1 MSIRKTVE
9 EINEKIRRGNAVVVT
24 AEEMVEI
31 IRSEGVKSAAK
42 KVDVVTTGTFGPM
55 CSSGA
60 FINFGHTNPP
70 LKFFEVYLNEVQA
83 YGGIAAADVYIGAT
97 QPSENKGIEYGGAH
111 VIEDLIAG
119 KPVKI
124 SAYNPFPTDCY
135 PETELESLIHKET
148 INEAYLFNPRNAY
161 QNYAAATNSS
171 GKTLRTYMG
180 ILLPNFGNVTYSTS
194 SQLSPLLKDPEYR
207 TIGIGTRI
215 FLGGTIGYIAW
226 QGTQHNPTRKRD
238 ENGVPIGPSG
248 TLALIG
254 NLKEMSTRYIR
265 AATYTGYGCSLF
277 VGVGVP
283 IPVLD
288 EEVART
294 AGLSDAELKT
304 VILDYAVASN
314 LRPVVR
320 EVTYAE
326 LRSGWVEINNKKVKT
341 APLTSYARSREIA
354 EVLKS
359 WIAEGKFLLS
369 EPVAPLPKDVSF
381 KPFTPYREGAE

>member
-1 MSIRKTVE
+1 MAQKTIA
-9 EINEKIRRGNAVVVT
+9 EINEKIKKGEAVVVT

-31 IRSEGVKSAAK
+31 VKNEGAKKAAQ

-60 FINFGHTNPP
+60 FLNFGHTNPP
-70 LKFFEVYLNEVQA
+70 MKFFEVYLNEVVA
-83 YGGIAAADVYIGAT
+83 YGGLAACDVYIGAT
-97 QPSENKGIEYGGAH
+97 QPSEDRGIEYGGAH

-119 KPVKI
+119 KPI
-124 SAYNPFPTDCY
+124 RLAAYNKWPTDCY
-135 PETELESLIHKET
+135 PGTEIEAFITKDT
-148 INEAYLFNPRNAY
+148 INEAYLYNPRNAY

-171 GKTLRTYMG
+171 NRTLKTYMG
-180 ILLPNFGNVTYSTS
+180 ILLPNFGNVTYSTAA
-194 SQLSPLLKDPEYR
+194 QLSPLLKDPEYR

-215 FLGGTIGYIAW
+215 FLGGTVGYIVW

-238 ENGVPIGPSG
+238 ENGVPVGPAG

-277 VGVGVP
+277 VGVGIP

-288 EEVART
+288 EDVAHK
-294 AGLSDAELKT
+294 AGLSDSELKT
-304 VILDYAVASN
+304 IILDYAVPSN
-314 LRPVVR
+314 SRPIIK

-326 LRSGWVEINNKKVKT
+326 LRSGEVEINGKKVKT

-354 EVLKS
+354 EQLKS
-359 WIAEGKFLLS
+359 WIKEGRFNLT
-369 EPVAPLPKDVSF
+369 EPVAPLPKDSVF
-381 KPFTPYREGAE
+381 RPFTPYREGAE

>member
-1 MSIRKTVE
+1 MSVKKTIE
-9 EINEKIRRGNAVVVT
+9 EINEKIKQGKAVVVT

-31 IRSEGVKSAAK
+31 VSSEGAKNAAK

-70 LKFFEVYLNEVQA
+70 LKFFEVYLNEVLA
-83 YGGIAAADVYIGAT
+83 YGGLAAADAYIGAT
-97 QPSENKGIEYGGAH
+97 QPSEDKGIEYGGAH
-111 VIEDLIAG
+111 VIEDFIAG
-119 KPVKI
+119 KPIKL
-124 SAYNPFPTDCY
+124 SAYNQWPTDCY
-135 PETELESLIHKET
+135 PNTEVEAYISKDT
-148 INEAYLFNPRNAY
+148 VNEAYLFNPRNAY

-171 GKTLRTYMG
+171 NKILKTYMG
-180 ILLPNFGNVTYSTS
+180 ILLPNYGNVTYSTS

-215 FLGGTIGYIAW
+215 FLGGTIGYVAW
-226 QGTQHNPTRKRD
+226 QGTQHNPARKRD
-238 ENGVPIGPSG
+238 ENGVPLGPAG

-254 NLKEMSTRYIR
+254 NLKEMNTRFIR

-277 VGVGVP
+277 VGVGIP

-288 EEVART
+288 EDIAYKT
-294 AGLSDAELKT
+294 GLSDKDLKT
-304 VILDYAVASN
+304 SILDYAVASN
-314 LRPVVR
+314 SRPVVK

-326 LRSGWVEINNKKVKT
+326 LRSGWVEIKGKKVKT
-341 APLTSYARSREIA
+341 SPLTSYARSREIA
-354 EVLKS
+354 EILKS
-359 WIAEGKFLLS
+359 WIKEGKFLLS
-369 EPVAPLPKDVSF
+369 QPVAPLPKDTAF

>member
-1 MSIRKTVE
+1 MSFKKTVE
-9 EINEKIRRGNAVVVT
+9 EINEKIKRGQAVVVT
-24 AEEMVEI
+24 AEEMVDI
-31 IRSEGVKSAAK
+31 VKSEGVKEAAR

-97 QPSENKGIEYGGAH
+97 QPSEDRGIEYGGAH
-111 VIEDLIAG
+111 VIEDFVAG
-119 KPVKI
+119 KPISI
-124 SAYNPFPTDCY
+124 SAYNKWPTDCY
-135 PETELESLIHKET
+135 PNTELESLVNKET
-148 INEAYLFNPRNAY
+148 VNEAFLFNPRNAY

-171 GKTLRTYMG
+171 NKTLRTYMG
-180 ILLPNFGNVTYSTS
+180 ILLPNYGNVTYSTS

-207 TIGIGTRI
+207 TLGIGTRI

-226 QGTQHNPTRKRD
+226 QGTQHNPQRKRD
-238 ENGVPIGPSG
+238 ENGIPLGPAG
-248 TLALIG
+248 TIALIG

-283 IPVLD
+283 IPILD
-288 EEVART
+288 EDIAYK
-294 AGLSDAELKT
+294 AGLSDEQIKT
-304 VILDYAVASN
+304 LILDYAVASN
-314 LRPVVR
+314 SRPVVK

-326 LRSGWVEINNKKVKT
+326 LRSGWVEIKGKKVKT
-341 APLTSYARSREIA
+341 APLTSYVRSREIA
-354 EVLKS
+354 ETLKN
-359 WIAEGKFLLS
+359 WIREKKFFLT
-369 EPVAPLPKDVSF
+369 EPVAPLPKDTVF
-381 KPFTPYREGAE
+381 KPFTPYRKGAE